1 MHNLWSSENRHRNL
15 MDLLLL
21 GLVSKDVVDDS
32 SVRVYKVEAVSA
44 IFVQRT
50 GITGSTA
57 D

>member
-1 MHNLWSSENRHRNL
+1 MHNLWSSENRRRNL

-32 SVRVYKVEAVSA
+32 SVLVDKVETVSA

-50 GITGSTA
+50 GVTGSTT